1 MRIGNLRDHARHGDG
16 LGLAVFSDLRDDI
29 AGGLRGRLLRMRYLG
44 RHALHRLD
52 YGFFGDFLVGDLR
65 FIGHLRGL
73 VERHTGFVDGKKLGV
88 VRIGFHAVRRRNL
101 VKRLTRLLSLLD
113 LLAAVGKSLTQLGVV
128 HFGERHG
135 EEISRTANT
144 PRVLI
149 GWVVAV
155 LLGVLRHSIP

>member
-1 MRIGNLRDHARHGDG
+1 
-16 LGLAVFSDLRDDI
+16 
-29 AGGLRGRLLRMRYLG
+29 MRYLG

-52 YGFFGDFLVGDLR
+52 YGFFGDFLVRYLR

-73 VERHTGFVDGKKLGV
+73 VKRHPRFVDGKKLGV
-88 VRIGFHAVRRRNL
+88 VRIGFHTVRRRNL

-113 LLAAVGKSLTQLGVV
+113 PLAAVGKSLTQLGVM
-128 HFGERHG
+128 HFGERNG
-135 EEISRTANT
+135 KEISRAANT

>member
-1 MRIGNLRDHARHGDG
+1 MRIGHLRDHARHGDG
-16 LGLAVFSDLRDDI
+16 LGLTIFSDLRDDI
-29 AGGLRGRLLRMRYLG
+29 AGSLRGRLLRMRYLR

-52 YGFFGDFLVGDLR
+52 HGFFGDFLVGYLR
-65 FIGHLRGL
+65 LVGHLWSL
-73 VERHTGFVDGKKLGV
+73 VERHTGFVHGKKLGI
-88 VRIGFHAVRRRNL
+88 VRISFHAVRRRNL
-101 VKRLTRLLSLLD
+101 IKRLTRLLSLLD

-135 EEISRTANT
+135 EEISRAANT